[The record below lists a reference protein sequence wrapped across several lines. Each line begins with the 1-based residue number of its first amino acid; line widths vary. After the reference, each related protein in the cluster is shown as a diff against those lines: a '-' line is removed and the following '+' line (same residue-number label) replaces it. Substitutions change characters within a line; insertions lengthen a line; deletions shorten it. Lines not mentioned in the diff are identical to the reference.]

1 MKYKHSV
8 NDKDFSLVY
17 FFVIL
22 EYVVLVELLVF
33 QQFLL
38 NVDVENTWLESMNDI
53 INYLHMPNLFVI
65 TNYD

>member
-38 NVDVENTWLESMNDI
+38 NVDVENT
-53 INYLHMPNLFVI
+53 
-65 TNYD
+65 